1 MTTDRGFETSS
12 HGRGLRCPSCA
23 PGPPARGASSRLYE
37 RGRFGILAPAR
48 LASLRPMAASI
59 CLPMTAGSDVCAR
72 ISARPAATAP
82 ELTSTFLSLCA
93 ACFLGA
99 ILTGFWSLWAA
110 FIVSGAGFA
119 YAGYCNAPTGDEYGA
134 DGL

>member
-1 MTTDRGFETSS
+1 MNWQAIKSAYTRTR
-12 HGRGLRCPSCA
+12 A
-23 PGPPARGASSRLYE
+23 
-37 RGRFGILAPAR
+37 GIVR
-48 LASLRPMAASI
+48 NYQ
-59 CLPMTAGSDVCAR
+59 D
-72 ISARPAATAP
+72 AP

-119 YAGYCNAPTGDEYGA
+119 YAGYCNAPEGDEYGA